1 MDGKW
6 HGNVHDELDLTIRS
20 DDKDSFWDSVSIDDD
35 DDDVDDPTDE
45 DYTGASSSRNKRKR
59 GASKHSKRHSRDQ
72 IQQLEAAFLECPH
85 PDENMRLALAEK
97 LGLGVHQVKFWFQ
110 NRRSAKK
117 NQLDKEN
124 NKMLRE
130 ENEALQAEHEAVNAA
145 LLKKICPTCGGPMV
159 PRKVSPEIQRLLL
172 ENTKLQQEIIHVRE
186 VVKDTFRKAKMPM
199 PGSYSQLAADLDING
214 STSSPS
220 VMDPAVPPPPH
231 HARMHPMGQGCV
243 RDSCTRASVLPTALL
258 WRLLDAR
265 DEFRTMVKKDDI
277 MWLPT
282 LDGDVLDYPRYH
294 RTTFPGILGQCPP
307 GFGAN
312 GTRDTGL
319 VMGTGPELVNILTD
333 VTRFCEAFPGLVG
346 SVTSNNI
353 LPASANHGEVQLMNV
368 NLTVLS
374 PRMPICNAMFAR
386 QCVLIDTNT
395 WAMVDV
401 SVNDMYGQGST
412 SGASTGINGGVPM
425 ACRMLPSG
433 CLIQDMKNGHCKVTW
448 IVNVELD
455 STVVPGPYLPLLRS
469 GHALGARRWL
479 TSLQRHCQYLAILRL
494 NLTRY
499 IGKTPCA
506 KPPKAKNSVLELAQK
521 MTARFCATLCG
532 ADPGGQ
538 PWSSVEEWRGKC
550 AGGIGGAESF
560 EVAVRVAT
568 LRTAANNAQGLQA
581 GLVVSAATTVWLPG
595 IPANHVYVYLCDG
608 NRRADWDTFSN
619 GAPVQQEDYFAAI
632 QFPPHYAVSVLR
644 PKAADCAT
652 HKKMMLQQLCGDE
665 SCKLLAYA
673 PVDEQALK
681 QVMRGGSHAAV
692 SLLPSGFVVLPDGRA
707 DEQIHP
713 VDNKRPSGSA
723 NTRYR
728 NNDGC
733 IVSVLFQRFLG
744 GPPPPENITKYIID
758 QLGTLVSHSVVKI
771 KEAVHARVVVTV
783 TA

>member
-1 MDGKW
+1 MP
-6 HGNVHDELDLTIRS
+6 NI
-20 DDKDSFWDSVSIDDD
+20 
-35 DDDVDDPTDE
+35 
-45 DYTGASSSRNKRKR
+45 Y
-59 GASKHSKRHSRDQ
+59 
-72 IQQLEAAFLECPH
+72 H
-85 PDENMRLALAEK
+85 P
-97 LGLGVHQVKFWFQ
+97 FFCFC
-110 NRRSAKK
+110 
-117 NQLDKEN
+117 
-124 NKMLRE
+124 
-130 ENEALQAEHEAVNAA
+130 LQ
-145 LLKKICPTCGGPMV
+145 
-159 PRKVSPEIQRLLL
+159 
-172 ENTKLQQEIIHVRE
+172 
-186 VVKDTFRKAKMPM
+186 
-199 PGSYSQLAADLDING
+199 
-214 STSSPS
+214 
-220 VMDPAVPPPPH
+220 
-231 HARMHPMGQGCV
+231 
-243 RDSCTRASVLPTALL
+243 
-258 WRLLDAR
+258 
-265 DEFRTMVKKDDI
+265 
-277 MWLPT
+277 
-282 LDGDVLDYPRYH
+282 
-294 RTTFPGILGQCPP
+294 
-307 GFGAN
+307 
-312 GTRDTGL
+312 
-319 VMGTGPELVNILTD
+319 
-333 VTRFCEAFPGLVG
+333 TRFCEAFPGLVG

-353 LPASANHGEVQLMNV
+353 LPTNANHGQVQLMNV

-374 PRMPICNAMFAR
+374 PRMPICNAMFVR

-395 WAMVDV
+395 WAIVDV

-433 CLIQDMKNGHCKVTW
+433 CLIQDMNNGHCMVTW
-448 IVNVELD
+448 IANVELD
-455 STVVPGPYLPLLRS
+455 STVVPGLYLPLLRS

-494 NLTRY
+494 NPTRY
-499 IGKTPCA
+499 VGKTSCA

-532 ADPGGQ
+532 AGPGGQ

-568 LRTAANNAQGLQA
+568 LRTAANNANNAQGLQA
-581 GLVVSAATTVWLPG
+581 GLVDSAATTVWLPG

-608 NRRADWDTFSN
+608 SRRADWDTFFN
-619 GAPVQQEDYFAAI
+619 GAPVQQEDYFASI

-644 PKAADCAT
+644 PKAADGAT
-652 HKKMMLQQLCGDE
+652 HKKVMLQQLCGDE

-673 PVDEQALK
+673 PIDEQALK

-713 VDNKRPSGSA
+713 GDNKRPSGSA
-723 NTRYR
+723 TTRYR

-744 GPPPPENITKYIID
+744 GPAPQENITKHIID